1 MKIELKNI
9 KYAAFASEETHCFE
23 ATVYIDGKKSFG
35 VSNDG
40 HGGCDSYY
48 PVKGGVD
55 HPHNRLAEVDAI
67 LGLEEIPVSWDK
79 DITINNSL
87 EIVVGDLMNEWL
99 QEKEIK
105 RILKRVCYTKKG
117 AKKGEIYQLSAKFK
131 PTAQTFD
138 QLKKVA
144 WWTPDCVLLNE
155 LPLAEVKQYL

>member
-87 EIVVGDLMNEWL
+87 EIVVGDLMNDYL

-105 RILKRVCYTKKG
+105 RLLKRICYVKPDC
-117 AKKGEIYQLSAKFK
+117 KKGEYYRAPASRK
-131 PTAQTFD
+131 PTAKNIELIKQ
-138 QLKKVA
+138 A
-144 WWTPDCVLLNE
+144 PWWNPANVLLNE